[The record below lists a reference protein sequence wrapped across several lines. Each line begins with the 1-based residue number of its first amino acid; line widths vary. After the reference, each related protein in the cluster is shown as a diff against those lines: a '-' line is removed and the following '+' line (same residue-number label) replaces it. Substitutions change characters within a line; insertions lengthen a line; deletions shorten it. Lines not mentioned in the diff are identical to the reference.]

1 MTIKRPSVCIA
12 PEALPAN
19 HRRTWQRRAPGS
31 GHATPEQLAQW
42 RQAVD
47 DLHRQHQSG
56 YRRAVYQQ
64 APIDPLTAPPPARLP
79 EHLRQRFI
87 GMQQTARSL
96 RWHLDQ
102 PTREGLN
109 RFEREVVER
118 QRRNQQ
124 QQYEYLCR
132 TLKGQL
138 INE

>member
-1 MTIKRPSVCIA
+1 
-12 PEALPAN
+12 
-19 HRRTWQRRAPGS
+19 
-31 GHATPEQLAQW
+31 
-42 RQAVD
+42 
-47 DLHRQHQSG
+47 
-56 YRRAVYQQ
+56 VYQQ

-96 RWHLDQ
+96 LWHLEQ

-138 INE
+138 NNE